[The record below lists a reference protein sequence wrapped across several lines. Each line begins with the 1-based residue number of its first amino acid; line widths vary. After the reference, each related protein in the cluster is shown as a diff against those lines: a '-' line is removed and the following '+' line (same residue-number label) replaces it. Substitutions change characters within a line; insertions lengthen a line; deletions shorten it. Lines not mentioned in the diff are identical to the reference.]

1 MSTTIDERVVEMRF
15 DNQKFE
21 QNVKTSMSTIEKL
34 KKSLNLEG
42 AAKGLENINSEAQ
55 KCNLTPM
62 SNAIE
67 SVKIHFSGL
76 EVMAITALQN
86 ITNSAIQAG
95 ERMVSAFTI
104 DPIKSGFEEYETQ
117 INAVQTILANTS
129 SKGTTLDQ
137 VNSALDELNRYAD
150 MTIYNFTEMT
160 RNIGT
165 FTAAGVDLDT
175 SVAAIKGIAN
185 LAAVSGS
192 TSQQASTAMY
202 QLSQALAAGT
212 VKLMDW
218 NSVVNAG
225 MGGQV
230 FQDALKETARVHG
243 VAIDQM
249 IKDEGSFR
257 ETLQKGWLTSDVLT
271 ETLSKFTGDLNEDQ
285 LRTMGYADEQIKSI
299 LEMGKTANDAA
310 TKVKTFT
317 QLFDTLKEAAQS
329 GWTQSWETIVG
340 NFEEAKERLT
350 GLSDRFSELINNS
363 SDKRNSILSRS
374 FGSGF
379 DTLSEKLS
387 KAGIETEVFQNKVK
401 ELAKNHNVDLD
412 MMIEQ
417 TGSFEKALST
427 AFSHGLLKRD
437 ILKGAIK
444 SLVGNLTDATK
455 STASMASQ
463 MEKYGEV
470 VDAVINGKFGT
481 GEARIKALTEAG
493 YDYAT
498 VQNLVNEKLGSSVR
512 HISSL
517 TDEQLKNADGLAN
530 LSDEQLKNAGYTEE
544 QITALRDLQKEA
556 NKAGSSI
563 NDLIDNIDRPTG
575 AELVWGSV
583 SNVIDSAVSSLSAM
597 KKAWNDVFYK
607 GMSDDDIIE
616 KKSQRLYNLLKAVNS
631 FTEKLKVSDDTADKL
646 TRTFKGLFA
655 ILDIGTTIVGGG
667 FKLAFKGAS
676 IVLNAFDLDIL
687 DVTATIGDLL
697 TEFHDFLLDN
707 KLVNNAIKECGTA
720 FKKGCTEIQKW
731 VQQFTELPVVKENL
745 EGVKNVL
752 SKMDFSIAERRINK
766 VTSALQTGYTE
777 LQKWINKFLE
787 IPIVQRNIER
797 FQNAFSETFSDVNT
811 YFKNGLVV
819 IDEFI
824 ARVKSLD
831 HISLDNID
839 DIFKDFRQNVLGY
852 FFNFDGI
859 FGNLKTAFDAFKADI
874 KSQLDEIAGTA
885 DGFKVKVFGV
895 VDPIKQYI
903 TDHIGEIFTIV
914 MGIGLIK
921 VTKQIGT
928 ALENISKPFESF
940 AGMFDSVSGVFKSIS
955 GVFDTLSES
964 IKADILIKKTQAIRN
979 IAISIAILAGSLFLL
994 SQADPE
1000 NLLTAAKAIL
1010 VLAGT
1015 LAVLTAAMSLIDNKL
1030 GVGTGTNSGATSM
1043 LMMAASLM
1051 ILVEVLKGVDEIK
1064 SDHILKDLGIIAALA
1079 GGLAITAGLLGRFAP
1094 QLSKGSLT
1102 LIGIAVSLKIMV
1114 GVLNDLND
1122 LKMDNINQTIKIMIG
1137 ALAGL
1142 AILSIA
1148 CKNIKFGS
1156 AVSVLAIVIALKLF
1170 IGVFDDI
1177 ANLDFAKVEDN
1188 LKTIAVIFG
1197 IFAGVMV
1204 ASKFAGKNAAQAGV
1218 GILAMSAALILVVGS
1233 MKMLANMNAGDIK
1246 KSLNAVSQIMLVFSA
1261 VIIASKFAG
1270 KNAAQAGAML
1280 LMMSGALLI
1289 LTGVI
1294 VVLSHVKPEGMK
1306 QALGAIAI
1314 LEALFAGLIAVTAL
1328 AKDCKSTI
1336 MMIAITIGIL
1346 AVALAGLSFI
1356 KPENLVAATVAISV
1370 VMGMFAVVIASTH
1383 FVKKATSTVLIITGA
1398 ITILGGMIALL
1409 AQLPV
1414 DSVLGSA
1421 VGLSL
1426 LLLSLSSAMII
1437 ISKCGTVS
1445 PKAYVTLGVMTLVTA
1460 GLAAII
1466 GVLAKMNVGPTL
1478 EIAASLSIMLL
1489 ALSAAC
1495 LILSKVGMAGTGAFV
1510 GIGALVTL
1518 IASVGGLMVAIGALD
1533 EYFPGMEKFLNKG
1546 MVILEKIGY
1555 GLGSFFGSIID
1566 GFAVSAT
1573 SGLPE
1578 IGDNLAGFMENA
1590 KPFFDG
1596 LSNVDAS
1603 AMTGVKALADT
1614 ILILTANELLSG
1626 ITSFLGFGTN
1636 SMDMFGAQ
1644 LEAFGESLKKFSD
1657 SVEGVKPENVN
1668 TAAEAGKAVAD
1679 MANAIPNFGG
1689 FIGLFVGENNID
1701 DFGTQLESF
1710 GESLK
1715 KFSDSVEGVKPENV
1729 NTAAEA
1735 GKAVAD
1741 MANAIPNFGGF
1752 IGLFV
1757 GENNIDDFGTQLE
1770 SFGTSLTKFSDSVV
1784 NVKLVNVNKA
1794 VQAGKAVA
1802 DMANT
1807 IPNFG
1812 GFIGL
1817 FAGENNMDDFGTQLE
1832 SFGTSLTKF
1841 SDSVVNV
1848 NPENINKAV
1857 VTGKALSDLANSLP
1871 ETEGFFSKIADFST
1885 FGDDL
1890 SWFGSCLVN
1899 YSTSVAEINTDK
1911 ILEINKAIRSLIIL
1925 SNDISADGCKGL
1937 TTFGKSLSKIA
1948 KNGLSSFV
1956 TAFSDAK
1963 DQIIN
1968 TGSQMITD
1976 FIIGVEAKHPDS
1988 NAEFRTVAQ
1997 SAVDTI
2003 RTSHASFSL
2012 AGAYLVD
2019 GFVNGISANTYKAA
2033 AQAKAMASAAV
2044 VAAKKELDEHSP
2056 SKVFYG
2062 IGDFA
2067 GKGFIN
2073 ALADYTDKAEY
2084 AGQNVAKSAVNGSRN
2099 AIGKIVD
2106 VLNNGIDAEP
2116 TIRPV
2121 VDLSDVT
2128 KSVSDLNTLFSYEQA
2143 MSLGSQIEV
2152 TRKAKFQN
2160 GNANDIIS
2168 AIDKLDAS
2176 LSRFRGDT
2184 YNLNGITYDDGSVVA
2199 EAIKT
2204 LVRTTIV
2211 EGRI

>member
-1 MSTTIDERVVEMRF
+1 
-15 DNQKFE
+15 
-21 QNVKTSMSTIEKL
+21 
-34 KKSLNLEG
+34 
-42 AAKGLENINSEAQ
+42 
-55 KCNLTPM
+55 
-62 SNAIE
+62 
-67 SVKIHFSGL
+67 
-76 EVMAITALQN
+76 
-86 ITNSAIQAG
+86 
-95 ERMVSAFTI
+95 
-104 DPIKSGFEEYETQ
+104 
-117 INAVQTILANTS
+117 
-129 SKGTTLDQ
+129 
-137 VNSALDELNRYAD
+137 
-150 MTIYNFTEMT
+150 
-160 RNIGT
+160 
-165 FTAAGVDLDT
+165 
-175 SVAAIKGIAN
+175 
-185 LAAVSGS
+185 
-192 TSQQASTAMY
+192 
-202 QLSQALAAGT
+202 
-212 VKLMDW
+212 
-218 NSVVNAG
+218 
-225 MGGQV
+225 
-230 FQDALKETARVHG
+230 
-243 VAIDQM
+243 
-249 IKDEGSFR
+249 
-257 ETLQKGWLTSDVLT
+257 
-271 ETLSKFTGDLNEDQ
+271 
-285 LRTMGYADEQIKSI
+285 
-299 LEMGKTANDAA
+299 
-310 TKVKTFT
+310 
-317 QLFDTLKEAAQS
+317 
-329 GWTQSWETIVG
+329 
-340 NFEEAKERLT
+340 
-350 GLSDRFSELINNS
+350 
-363 SDKRNSILSRS
+363 
-374 FGSGF
+374 
-379 DTLSEKLS
+379 
-387 KAGIETEVFQNKVK
+387 
-401 ELAKNHNVDLD
+401 
-412 MMIEQ
+412 
-417 TGSFEKALST
+417 
-427 AFSHGLLKRD
+427 
-437 ILKGAIK
+437 
-444 SLVGNLTDATK
+444 
-455 STASMASQ
+455 
-463 MEKYGEV
+463 
-470 VDAVINGKFGT
+470 
-481 GEARIKALTEAG
+481 
-493 YDYAT
+493 
-498 VQNLVNEKLGSSVR
+498 
-512 HISSL
+512 
-517 TDEQLKNADGLAN
+517 
-530 LSDEQLKNAGYTEE
+530 
-544 QITALRDLQKEA
+544 
-556 NKAGSSI
+556 
-563 NDLIDNIDRPTG
+563 
-575 AELVWGSV
+575 
-583 SNVIDSAVSSLSAM
+583 
-597 KKAWNDVFYK
+597 
-607 GMSDDDIIE
+607 
-616 KKSQRLYNLLKAVNS
+616 
-631 FTEKLKVSDDTADKL
+631 
-646 TRTFKGLFA
+646 
-655 ILDIGTTIVGGG
+655 
-667 FKLAFKGAS
+667 
-676 IVLNAFDLDIL
+676 
-687 DVTATIGDLL
+687 
-697 TEFHDFLLDN
+697 
-707 KLVNNAIKECGTA
+707 
-720 FKKGCTEIQKW
+720 
-731 VQQFTELPVVKENL
+731 
-745 EGVKNVL
+745 
-752 SKMDFSIAERRINK
+752 
-766 VTSALQTGYTE
+766 
-777 LQKWINKFLE
+777 
-787 IPIVQRNIER
+787 
-797 FQNAFSETFSDVNT
+797 
-811 YFKNGLVV
+811 
-819 IDEFI
+819 
-824 ARVKSLD
+824 
-831 HISLDNID
+831 
-839 DIFKDFRQNVLGY
+839 
-852 FFNFDGI
+852 
-859 FGNLKTAFDAFKADI
+859 
-874 KSQLDEIAGTA
+874 
-885 DGFKVKVFGV
+885 
-895 VDPIKQYI
+895 
-903 TDHIGEIFTIV
+903 
-914 MGIGLIK
+914 
-921 VTKQIGT
+921 
-928 ALENISKPFESF
+928 
-940 AGMFDSVSGVFKSIS
+940 
-955 GVFDTLSES
+955 
-964 IKADILIKKTQAIRN
+964 
-979 IAISIAILAGSLFLL
+979 
-994 SQADPE
+994 
-1000 NLLTAAKAIL
+1000 
-1010 VLAGT
+1010 
-1015 LAVLTAAMSLIDNKL
+1015 
-1030 GVGTGTNSGATSM
+1030 M

-1204 ASKFAGKNAAQAGV
+1204 ASKFAGRNAAQAGV

-1314 LEALFAGLIAVTAL
+1314 LETLFAGLIAVTAL
-1328 AKDCKSTI
+1328 AKYCKSTI

-1370 VMGMFAVVIASTH
+1370 VMGMLAVVIASTH
-1383 FVKKATSTVLIITGA
+1383 FVKKATSTLLIITGA

-1495 LILSKVGMAGTGAFV
+1495 LILSKVGMAGRGAFV

-1636 SMDMFGAQ
+1636 SMDMFGIQ
-1644 LEAFGESLKKFSD
+1644 LEAFGTSLTNFSN
-1657 SVEGVKPENVN
+1657 SVEGVNPENVN
-1668 TAAEAGKAVAD
+1668 KATEAGKALAD
-1679 MANAIPNFGG
+1679 MANAIPNTGGAIAKVIGDNTTDVFG
-1689 FIGLFVGENNID
+1689 IQLEA
-1701 DFGTQLESF
+1701 FGT
-1710 GESLK
+1710 SLTN
-1715 KFSDSVEGVKPENV
+1715 FSNSVEGVNPENV
-1729 NTAAEA
+1729 NKATEA
-1735 GKAVAD
+1735 GKALAD
-1741 MANAIPNFGGF
+1741 MANAIPNTGGAIAKV
-1752 IGLFV
+1752 IGDNTTDV
-1757 GENNIDDFGTQLE
+1757 FGTQLE
-1770 SFGTSLTKFSDSVV
+1770 SFGTSLTNFSNSV
-1784 NVKLVNVNKA
+1784 A
-1794 VQAGKAVA
+1794 
-1802 DMANT
+1802 
-1807 IPNFG
+1807 
-1812 GFIGL
+1812 
-1817 FAGENNMDDFGTQLE
+1817 
-1832 SFGTSLTKF
+1832 
-1841 SDSVVNV
+1841 NV

-1871 ETEGFFSKIADFST
+1871 ETEGFFSKIADFGT

-2003 RTSHASFSL
+2003 RTYHASFSL

-2084 AGQNVAKSAVNGSRN
+2084 AGQNVAKAAVNGSQN

-2204 LVRTTIV
+2204 LVRATIV

>member
-1 MSTTIDERVVEMRF
+1 
-15 DNQKFE
+15 
-21 QNVKTSMSTIEKL
+21 
-34 KKSLNLEG
+34 
-42 AAKGLENINSEAQ
+42 
-55 KCNLTPM
+55 
-62 SNAIE
+62 
-67 SVKIHFSGL
+67 
-76 EVMAITALQN
+76 
-86 ITNSAIQAG
+86 
-95 ERMVSAFTI
+95 
-104 DPIKSGFEEYETQ
+104 
-117 INAVQTILANTS
+117 
-129 SKGTTLDQ
+129 
-137 VNSALDELNRYAD
+137 
-150 MTIYNFTEMT
+150 
-160 RNIGT
+160 
-165 FTAAGVDLDT
+165 
-175 SVAAIKGIAN
+175 
-185 LAAVSGS
+185 
-192 TSQQASTAMY
+192 
-202 QLSQALAAGT
+202 
-212 VKLMDW
+212 
-218 NSVVNAG
+218 
-225 MGGQV
+225 
-230 FQDALKETARVHG
+230 
-243 VAIDQM
+243 
-249 IKDEGSFR
+249 
-257 ETLQKGWLTSDVLT
+257 
-271 ETLSKFTGDLNEDQ
+271 
-285 LRTMGYADEQIKSI
+285 
-299 LEMGKTANDAA
+299 
-310 TKVKTFT
+310 
-317 QLFDTLKEAAQS
+317 
-329 GWTQSWETIVG
+329 
-340 NFEEAKERLT
+340 
-350 GLSDRFSELINNS
+350 
-363 SDKRNSILSRS
+363 
-374 FGSGF
+374 
-379 DTLSEKLS
+379 
-387 KAGIETEVFQNKVK
+387 
-401 ELAKNHNVDLD
+401 
-412 MMIEQ
+412 
-417 TGSFEKALST
+417 
-427 AFSHGLLKRD
+427 
-437 ILKGAIK
+437 
-444 SLVGNLTDATK
+444 
-455 STASMASQ
+455 
-463 MEKYGEV
+463 
-470 VDAVINGKFGT
+470 
-481 GEARIKALTEAG
+481 
-493 YDYAT
+493 
-498 VQNLVNEKLGSSVR
+498 
-512 HISSL
+512 
-517 TDEQLKNADGLAN
+517 
-530 LSDEQLKNAGYTEE
+530 
-544 QITALRDLQKEA
+544 
-556 NKAGSSI
+556 
-563 NDLIDNIDRPTG
+563 
-575 AELVWGSV
+575 
-583 SNVIDSAVSSLSAM
+583 
-597 KKAWNDVFYK
+597 
-607 GMSDDDIIE
+607 
-616 KKSQRLYNLLKAVNS
+616 
-631 FTEKLKVSDDTADKL
+631 
-646 TRTFKGLFA
+646 
-655 ILDIGTTIVGGG
+655 
-667 FKLAFKGAS
+667 
-676 IVLNAFDLDIL
+676 
-687 DVTATIGDLL
+687 
-697 TEFHDFLLDN
+697 
-707 KLVNNAIKECGTA
+707 
-720 FKKGCTEIQKW
+720 
-731 VQQFTELPVVKENL
+731 
-745 EGVKNVL
+745 
-752 SKMDFSIAERRINK
+752 
-766 VTSALQTGYTE
+766 
-777 LQKWINKFLE
+777 
-787 IPIVQRNIER
+787 
-797 FQNAFSETFSDVNT
+797 
-811 YFKNGLVV
+811 
-819 IDEFI
+819 
-824 ARVKSLD
+824 
-831 HISLDNID
+831 
-839 DIFKDFRQNVLGY
+839 
-852 FFNFDGI
+852 
-859 FGNLKTAFDAFKADI
+859 
-874 KSQLDEIAGTA
+874 
-885 DGFKVKVFGV
+885 
-895 VDPIKQYI
+895 
-903 TDHIGEIFTIV
+903 
-914 MGIGLIK
+914 
-921 VTKQIGT
+921 
-928 ALENISKPFESF
+928 
-940 AGMFDSVSGVFKSIS
+940 
-955 GVFDTLSES
+955 
-964 IKADILIKKTQAIRN
+964 
-979 IAISIAILAGSLFLL
+979 
-994 SQADPE
+994 
-1000 NLLTAAKAIL
+1000 
-1010 VLAGT
+1010 
-1015 LAVLTAAMSLIDNKL
+1015 
-1030 GVGTGTNSGATSM
+1030 
-1043 LMMAASLM
+1043 
-1051 ILVEVLKGVDEIK
+1051 
-1064 SDHILKDLGIIAALA
+1064 
-1079 GGLAITAGLLGRFAP
+1079 
-1094 QLSKGSLT
+1094 
-1102 LIGIAVSLKIMV
+1102 
-1114 GVLNDLND
+1114 
-1122 LKMDNINQTIKIMIG
+1122 
-1137 ALAGL
+1137 
-1142 AILSIA
+1142 
-1148 CKNIKFGS
+1148 
-1156 AVSVLAIVIALKLF
+1156 
-1170 IGVFDDI
+1170 
-1177 ANLDFAKVEDN
+1177 
-1188 LKTIAVIFG
+1188 
-1197 IFAGVMV
+1197 
-1204 ASKFAGKNAAQAGV
+1204 
-1218 GILAMSAALILVVGS
+1218 
-1233 MKMLANMNAGDIK
+1233 
-1246 KSLNAVSQIMLVFSA
+1246 MLVFSA

-1546 MVILEKIGY
+1546 MIILEKIGY

-1636 SMDMFGAQ
+1636 SMDMFGIQ
-1644 LEAFGESLKKFSD
+1644 LEAFGTSLTNFSN
-1657 SVEGVKPENVN
+1657 SVEGVNPENVN
-1668 TAAEAGKAVAD
+1668 KAAEAGKALAD
-1679 MANAIPNFGG
+1679 MANAIPNTGGAIAKVIGDNTTDVFG
-1689 FIGLFVGENNID
+1689 IQLEA
-1701 DFGTQLESF
+1701 FGT
-1710 GESLK
+1710 SLTN
-1715 KFSDSVEGVKPENV
+1715 FSNSVEGVNPENV
-1729 NTAAEA
+1729 NKAAEA
-1735 GKAVAD
+1735 GKALAD
-1741 MANAIPNFGGF
+1741 MANAIPNTGGAIAKV
-1752 IGLFV
+1752 IGDNTTDV
-1757 GENNIDDFGTQLE
+1757 FGTQLE
-1770 SFGTSLTKFSDSVV
+1770 SFGTSLTNFSNSV
-1784 NVKLVNVNKA
+1784 A
-1794 VQAGKAVA
+1794 
-1802 DMANT
+1802 
-1807 IPNFG
+1807 
-1812 GFIGL
+1812 
-1817 FAGENNMDDFGTQLE
+1817 
-1832 SFGTSLTKF
+1832 
-1841 SDSVVNV
+1841 NV

-1871 ETEGFFSKIADFST
+1871 ETEGFFSKIADFGT

-1890 SWFGSCLVN
+1890 SWFGSCLAS
-1899 YSTSVAEINTDK
+1899 YSISISEINTDK
-1911 ILEINKAIRSLIIL
+1911 VLEINKAIRSLIIL
-1925 SNDISADGCKGL
+1925 SNDISADGCKSL

-2084 AGQNVAKSAVNGSRN
+2084 AGQNVAKAAVNGSRN

-2204 LVRTTIV
+2204 LVRATIV

>member
-1 MSTTIDERVVEMRF
+1 
-15 DNQKFE
+15 
-21 QNVKTSMSTIEKL
+21 
-34 KKSLNLEG
+34 
-42 AAKGLENINSEAQ
+42 
-55 KCNLTPM
+55 
-62 SNAIE
+62 
-67 SVKIHFSGL
+67 
-76 EVMAITALQN
+76 
-86 ITNSAIQAG
+86 
-95 ERMVSAFTI
+95 
-104 DPIKSGFEEYETQ
+104 
-117 INAVQTILANTS
+117 
-129 SKGTTLDQ
+129 
-137 VNSALDELNRYAD
+137 
-150 MTIYNFTEMT
+150 
-160 RNIGT
+160 
-165 FTAAGVDLDT
+165 
-175 SVAAIKGIAN
+175 
-185 LAAVSGS
+185 
-192 TSQQASTAMY
+192 
-202 QLSQALAAGT
+202 
-212 VKLMDW
+212 
-218 NSVVNAG
+218 
-225 MGGQV
+225 
-230 FQDALKETARVHG
+230 
-243 VAIDQM
+243 
-249 IKDEGSFR
+249 
-257 ETLQKGWLTSDVLT
+257 
-271 ETLSKFTGDLNEDQ
+271 
-285 LRTMGYADEQIKSI
+285 
-299 LEMGKTANDAA
+299 
-310 TKVKTFT
+310 
-317 QLFDTLKEAAQS
+317 
-329 GWTQSWETIVG
+329 
-340 NFEEAKERLT
+340 
-350 GLSDRFSELINNS
+350 
-363 SDKRNSILSRS
+363 
-374 FGSGF
+374 
-379 DTLSEKLS
+379 
-387 KAGIETEVFQNKVK
+387 
-401 ELAKNHNVDLD
+401 
-412 MMIEQ
+412 
-417 TGSFEKALST
+417 
-427 AFSHGLLKRD
+427 
-437 ILKGAIK
+437 
-444 SLVGNLTDATK
+444 
-455 STASMASQ
+455 
-463 MEKYGEV
+463 
-470 VDAVINGKFGT
+470 
-481 GEARIKALTEAG
+481 
-493 YDYAT
+493 
-498 VQNLVNEKLGSSVR
+498 
-512 HISSL
+512 
-517 TDEQLKNADGLAN
+517 
-530 LSDEQLKNAGYTEE
+530 
-544 QITALRDLQKEA
+544 
-556 NKAGSSI
+556 
-563 NDLIDNIDRPTG
+563 
-575 AELVWGSV
+575 
-583 SNVIDSAVSSLSAM
+583 
-597 KKAWNDVFYK
+597 
-607 GMSDDDIIE
+607 
-616 KKSQRLYNLLKAVNS
+616 
-631 FTEKLKVSDDTADKL
+631 
-646 TRTFKGLFA
+646 
-655 ILDIGTTIVGGG
+655 
-667 FKLAFKGAS
+667 
-676 IVLNAFDLDIL
+676 
-687 DVTATIGDLL
+687 
-697 TEFHDFLLDN
+697 
-707 KLVNNAIKECGTA
+707 
-720 FKKGCTEIQKW
+720 
-731 VQQFTELPVVKENL
+731 
-745 EGVKNVL
+745 
-752 SKMDFSIAERRINK
+752 
-766 VTSALQTGYTE
+766 
-777 LQKWINKFLE
+777 
-787 IPIVQRNIER
+787 
-797 FQNAFSETFSDVNT
+797 
-811 YFKNGLVV
+811 
-819 IDEFI
+819 
-824 ARVKSLD
+824 
-831 HISLDNID
+831 
-839 DIFKDFRQNVLGY
+839 
-852 FFNFDGI
+852 
-859 FGNLKTAFDAFKADI
+859 
-874 KSQLDEIAGTA
+874 
-885 DGFKVKVFGV
+885 
-895 VDPIKQYI
+895 
-903 TDHIGEIFTIV
+903 

-1156 AVSVLAIVIALKLF
+1156 AVSVFAIVIALKLF

-1204 ASKFAGKNAAQAGV
+1204 ASKFAGRNAAQAGV

-1306 QALGAIAI
+1306 QALGASAI
-1314 LEALFAGLIAVTAL
+1314 LETLFAGLIAVTAL

-1383 FVKKATSTVLIITGA
+1383 FVKKATSTLLIITGA

-1495 LILSKVGMAGTGAFV
+1495 LILSKVGMAGRGAFV

-1636 SMDMFGAQ
+1636 SMDMFGIQ
-1644 LEAFGESLKKFSD
+1644 LEAFGTSLTNFSN
-1657 SVEGVKPENVN
+1657 SVEGVKPENINKAVV
-1668 TAAEAGKAVAD
+1668 AGKAIAN
-1679 MANAIPNFGG
+1679 MANAIPNTGG
-1689 FIGLFVGENNID
+1689 AIAKVIGD
-1701 DFGTQLESF
+1701 
-1710 GESLK
+1710 
-1715 KFSDSVEGVKPENV
+1715 
-1729 NTAAEA
+1729 NTTD
-1735 GKAVAD
+1735 V
-1741 MANAIPNFGGF
+1741 
-1752 IGLFV
+1752 
-1757 GENNIDDFGTQLE
+1757 FGTQLE
-1770 SFGTSLTKFSDSVV
+1770 SFGTSLTNFSNSV
-1784 NVKLVNVNKA
+1784 A
-1794 VQAGKAVA
+1794 
-1802 DMANT
+1802 
-1807 IPNFG
+1807 
-1812 GFIGL
+1812 
-1817 FAGENNMDDFGTQLE
+1817 
-1832 SFGTSLTKF
+1832 
-1841 SDSVVNV
+1841 NV

-1871 ETEGFFSKIADFST
+1871 ETEGFFSKIADFGT

-2003 RTSHASFSL
+2003 RTYHASFSL

-2084 AGQNVAKSAVNGSRN
+2084 AGQNVAKAAVNGSQN

-2184 YNLNGITYDDGSVVA
+2184 DNLNGITYDDGSVVA

-2204 LVRTTIV
+2204 LVRATIV

>member
-1 MSTTIDERVVEMRF
+1 M
-15 DNQKFE
+15 N
-21 QNVKTSMSTIEKL
+21 
-34 KKSLNLEG
+34 
-42 AAKGLENINSEAQ
+42 
-55 KCNLTPM
+55 
-62 SNAIE
+62 
-67 SVKIHFSGL
+67 
-76 EVMAITALQN
+76 
-86 ITNSAIQAG
+86 
-95 ERMVSAFTI
+95 
-104 DPIKSGFEEYETQ
+104 
-117 INAVQTILANTS
+117 
-129 SKGTTLDQ
+129 
-137 VNSALDELNRYAD
+137 
-150 MTIYNFTEMT
+150 NF
-160 RNIGT
+160 
-165 FTAAGVDLDT
+165 
-175 SVAAIKGIAN
+175 K
-185 LAAVSGS
+185 
-192 TSQQASTAMY
+192 
-202 QLSQALAAGT
+202 
-212 VKLMDW
+212 
-218 NSVVNAG
+218 
-225 MGGQV
+225 
-230 FQDALKETARVHG
+230 
-243 VAIDQM
+243 
-249 IKDEGSFR
+249 
-257 ETLQKGWLTSDVLT
+257 
-271 ETLSKFTGDLNEDQ
+271 
-285 LRTMGYADEQIKSI
+285 
-299 LEMGKTANDAA
+299 
-310 TKVKTFT
+310 
-317 QLFDTLKEAAQS
+317 
-329 GWTQSWETIVG
+329 
-340 NFEEAKERLT
+340 
-350 GLSDRFSELINNS
+350 
-363 SDKRNSILSRS
+363 
-374 FGSGF
+374 
-379 DTLSEKLS
+379 
-387 KAGIETEVFQNKVK
+387 
-401 ELAKNHNVDLD
+401 
-412 MMIEQ
+412 
-417 TGSFEKALST
+417 
-427 AFSHGLLKRD
+427 
-437 ILKGAIK
+437 
-444 SLVGNLTDATK
+444 
-455 STASMASQ
+455 
-463 MEKYGEV
+463 
-470 VDAVINGKFGT
+470 
-481 GEARIKALTEAG
+481 
-493 YDYAT
+493 
-498 VQNLVNEKLGSSVR
+498 
-512 HISSL
+512 
-517 TDEQLKNADGLAN
+517 
-530 LSDEQLKNAGYTEE
+530 
-544 QITALRDLQKEA
+544 
-556 NKAGSSI
+556 
-563 NDLIDNIDRPTG
+563 
-575 AELVWGSV
+575 
-583 SNVIDSAVSSLSAM
+583 
-597 KKAWNDVFYK
+597 
-607 GMSDDDIIE
+607 
-616 KKSQRLYNLLKAVNS
+616 
-631 FTEKLKVSDDTADKL
+631 
-646 TRTFKGLFA
+646 
-655 ILDIGTTIVGGG
+655 
-667 FKLAFKGAS
+667 
-676 IVLNAFDLDIL
+676 
-687 DVTATIGDLL
+687 
-697 TEFHDFLLDN
+697 
-707 KLVNNAIKECGTA
+707 
-720 FKKGCTEIQKW
+720 
-731 VQQFTELPVVKENL
+731 
-745 EGVKNVL
+745 
-752 SKMDFSIAERRINK
+752 
-766 VTSALQTGYTE
+766 
-777 LQKWINKFLE
+777 
-787 IPIVQRNIER
+787 
-797 FQNAFSETFSDVNT
+797 
-811 YFKNGLVV
+811 
-819 IDEFI
+819 
-824 ARVKSLD
+824 
-831 HISLDNID
+831 
-839 DIFKDFRQNVLGY
+839 
-852 FFNFDGI
+852 
-859 FGNLKTAFDAFKADI
+859 
-874 KSQLDEIAGTA
+874 
-885 DGFKVKVFGV
+885 
-895 VDPIKQYI
+895 
-903 TDHIGEIFTIV
+903 
-914 MGIGLIK
+914 
-921 VTKQIGT
+921 
-928 ALENISKPFESF
+928 
-940 AGMFDSVSGVFKSIS
+940 
-955 GVFDTLSES
+955 
-964 IKADILIKKTQAIRN
+964 
-979 IAISIAILAGSLFLL
+979 
-994 SQADPE
+994 
-1000 NLLTAAKAIL
+1000 
-1010 VLAGT
+1010 
-1015 LAVLTAAMSLIDNKL
+1015 
-1030 GVGTGTNSGATSM
+1030 
-1043 LMMAASLM
+1043 
-1051 ILVEVLKGVDEIK
+1051 
-1064 SDHILKDLGIIAALA
+1064 
-1079 GGLAITAGLLGRFAP
+1079 
-1094 QLSKGSLT
+1094 
-1102 LIGIAVSLKIMV
+1102 
-1114 GVLNDLND
+1114 
-1122 LKMDNINQTIKIMIG
+1122 
-1137 ALAGL
+1137 

-1710 GESLK
+1710 G
-1715 KFSDSVEGVKPENV
+1715 
-1729 NTAAEA
+1729 
-1735 GKAVAD
+1735 
-1741 MANAIPNFGGF
+1741 
-1752 IGLFV
+1752 
-1757 GENNIDDFGTQLE
+1757 
-1770 SFGTSLTKFSDSVV
+1770 TSLTKFSDSVV

>member
-1 MSTTIDERVVEMRF
+1 M
-15 DNQKFE
+15 
-21 QNVKTSMSTIEKL
+21 
-34 KKSLNLEG
+34 
-42 AAKGLENINSEAQ
+42 
-55 KCNLTPM
+55 
-62 SNAIE
+62 
-67 SVKIHFSGL
+67 KI
-76 EVMAITALQN
+76 
-86 ITNSAIQAG
+86 
-95 ERMVSAFTI
+95 
-104 DPIKSGFEEYETQ
+104 Y
-117 INAVQTILANTS
+117 
-129 SKGTTLDQ
+129 
-137 VNSALDELNRYAD
+137 
-150 MTIYNFTEMT
+150 
-160 RNIGT
+160 
-165 FTAAGVDLDT
+165 
-175 SVAAIKGIAN
+175 
-185 LAAVSGS
+185 
-192 TSQQASTAMY
+192 
-202 QLSQALAAGT
+202 
-212 VKLMDW
+212 
-218 NSVVNAG
+218 
-225 MGGQV
+225 
-230 FQDALKETARVHG
+230 
-243 VAIDQM
+243 
-249 IKDEGSFR
+249 
-257 ETLQKGWLTSDVLT
+257 
-271 ETLSKFTGDLNEDQ
+271 
-285 LRTMGYADEQIKSI
+285 
-299 LEMGKTANDAA
+299 
-310 TKVKTFT
+310 
-317 QLFDTLKEAAQS
+317 
-329 GWTQSWETIVG
+329 
-340 NFEEAKERLT
+340 
-350 GLSDRFSELINNS
+350 
-363 SDKRNSILSRS
+363 
-374 FGSGF
+374 
-379 DTLSEKLS
+379 
-387 KAGIETEVFQNKVK
+387 
-401 ELAKNHNVDLD
+401 
-412 MMIEQ
+412 
-417 TGSFEKALST
+417 
-427 AFSHGLLKRD
+427 
-437 ILKGAIK
+437 
-444 SLVGNLTDATK
+444 
-455 STASMASQ
+455 
-463 MEKYGEV
+463 
-470 VDAVINGKFGT
+470 
-481 GEARIKALTEAG
+481 
-493 YDYAT
+493 
-498 VQNLVNEKLGSSVR
+498 
-512 HISSL
+512 
-517 TDEQLKNADGLAN
+517 
-530 LSDEQLKNAGYTEE
+530 
-544 QITALRDLQKEA
+544 
-556 NKAGSSI
+556 
-563 NDLIDNIDRPTG
+563 
-575 AELVWGSV
+575 
-583 SNVIDSAVSSLSAM
+583 
-597 KKAWNDVFYK
+597 
-607 GMSDDDIIE
+607 
-616 KKSQRLYNLLKAVNS
+616 
-631 FTEKLKVSDDTADKL
+631 
-646 TRTFKGLFA
+646 
-655 ILDIGTTIVGGG
+655 
-667 FKLAFKGAS
+667 
-676 IVLNAFDLDIL
+676 
-687 DVTATIGDLL
+687 
-697 TEFHDFLLDN
+697 
-707 KLVNNAIKECGTA
+707 
-720 FKKGCTEIQKW
+720 
-731 VQQFTELPVVKENL
+731 
-745 EGVKNVL
+745 
-752 SKMDFSIAERRINK
+752 
-766 VTSALQTGYTE
+766 
-777 LQKWINKFLE
+777 
-787 IPIVQRNIER
+787 
-797 FQNAFSETFSDVNT
+797 
-811 YFKNGLVV
+811 
-819 IDEFI
+819 
-824 ARVKSLD
+824 
-831 HISLDNID
+831 
-839 DIFKDFRQNVLGY
+839 
-852 FFNFDGI
+852 
-859 FGNLKTAFDAFKADI
+859 
-874 KSQLDEIAGTA
+874 
-885 DGFKVKVFGV
+885 
-895 VDPIKQYI
+895 
-903 TDHIGEIFTIV
+903 
-914 MGIGLIK
+914 
-921 VTKQIGT
+921 
-928 ALENISKPFESF
+928 
-940 AGMFDSVSGVFKSIS
+940 
-955 GVFDTLSES
+955 
-964 IKADILIKKTQAIRN
+964 
-979 IAISIAILAGSLFLL
+979 
-994 SQADPE
+994 
-1000 NLLTAAKAIL
+1000 
-1010 VLAGT
+1010 
-1015 LAVLTAAMSLIDNKL
+1015 
-1030 GVGTGTNSGATSM
+1030 
-1043 LMMAASLM
+1043 
-1051 ILVEVLKGVDEIK
+1051 
-1064 SDHILKDLGIIAALA
+1064 
-1079 GGLAITAGLLGRFAP
+1079 
-1094 QLSKGSLT
+1094 
-1102 LIGIAVSLKIMV
+1102 
-1114 GVLNDLND
+1114 
-1122 LKMDNINQTIKIMIG
+1122 
-1137 ALAGL
+1137 
-1142 AILSIA
+1142 
-1148 CKNIKFGS
+1148 
-1156 AVSVLAIVIALKLF
+1156 LKLF

-1383 FVKKATSTVLIITGA
+1383 FVKKATSTLLIITGA

-1437 ISKCGTVS
+1437 ISKCDTVS

-1495 LILSKVGMAGTGAFV
+1495 LILSKVGMAGIGAFV

-1636 SMDMFGAQ
+1636 SMDMFGIQ
-1644 LEAFGESLKKFSD
+1644 LEAFGTSLTNFSN
-1657 SVEGVKPENVN
+1657 SVEGVNPENVN
-1668 TAAEAGKAVAD
+1668 KAAEAGKALAD
-1679 MANAIPNFGG
+1679 MANAIPNTGG
-1689 FIGLFVGENNID
+1689 AIAKVIGD
-1701 DFGTQLESF
+1701 
-1710 GESLK
+1710 
-1715 KFSDSVEGVKPENV
+1715 
-1729 NTAAEA
+1729 NTTD
-1735 GKAVAD
+1735 V
-1741 MANAIPNFGGF
+1741 
-1752 IGLFV
+1752 
-1757 GENNIDDFGTQLE
+1757 FGTQLE
-1770 SFGTSLTKFSDSVV
+1770 SFGTSLTNFSNSVANV
-1784 NVKLVNVNKA
+1784 NPENINKA
-1794 VQAGKAVA
+1794 VVAGKAIA
-1802 DMANT
+1802 NMANA
-1807 IPNFG
+1807 IPNTG
-1812 GFIGL
+1812 GAIAKVIGD
-1817 FAGENNMDDFGTQLE
+1817 NTTDVFGTQLE
-1832 SFGTSLTKF
+1832 SFGTSLTNF
-1841 SDSVVNV
+1841 SNSVANV

-1857 VTGKALSDLANSLP
+1857 VAGKALSDLANSLP
-1871 ETEGFFSKIADFST
+1871 ETEGFFSKIADLGT

>member
-1 MSTTIDERVVEMRF
+1 
-15 DNQKFE
+15 
-21 QNVKTSMSTIEKL
+21 
-34 KKSLNLEG
+34 
-42 AAKGLENINSEAQ
+42 
-55 KCNLTPM
+55 
-62 SNAIE
+62 
-67 SVKIHFSGL
+67 
-76 EVMAITALQN
+76 
-86 ITNSAIQAG
+86 
-95 ERMVSAFTI
+95 
-104 DPIKSGFEEYETQ
+104 
-117 INAVQTILANTS
+117 
-129 SKGTTLDQ
+129 
-137 VNSALDELNRYAD
+137 
-150 MTIYNFTEMT
+150 
-160 RNIGT
+160 
-165 FTAAGVDLDT
+165 
-175 SVAAIKGIAN
+175 
-185 LAAVSGS
+185 
-192 TSQQASTAMY
+192 
-202 QLSQALAAGT
+202 
-212 VKLMDW
+212 
-218 NSVVNAG
+218 
-225 MGGQV
+225 
-230 FQDALKETARVHG
+230 
-243 VAIDQM
+243 
-249 IKDEGSFR
+249 
-257 ETLQKGWLTSDVLT
+257 
-271 ETLSKFTGDLNEDQ
+271 
-285 LRTMGYADEQIKSI
+285 
-299 LEMGKTANDAA
+299 
-310 TKVKTFT
+310 
-317 QLFDTLKEAAQS
+317 
-329 GWTQSWETIVG
+329 
-340 NFEEAKERLT
+340 
-350 GLSDRFSELINNS
+350 
-363 SDKRNSILSRS
+363 
-374 FGSGF
+374 
-379 DTLSEKLS
+379 
-387 KAGIETEVFQNKVK
+387 
-401 ELAKNHNVDLD
+401 
-412 MMIEQ
+412 
-417 TGSFEKALST
+417 
-427 AFSHGLLKRD
+427 
-437 ILKGAIK
+437 
-444 SLVGNLTDATK
+444 
-455 STASMASQ
+455 
-463 MEKYGEV
+463 
-470 VDAVINGKFGT
+470 
-481 GEARIKALTEAG
+481 
-493 YDYAT
+493 
-498 VQNLVNEKLGSSVR
+498 
-512 HISSL
+512 
-517 TDEQLKNADGLAN
+517 
-530 LSDEQLKNAGYTEE
+530 
-544 QITALRDLQKEA
+544 
-556 NKAGSSI
+556 
-563 NDLIDNIDRPTG
+563 
-575 AELVWGSV
+575 
-583 SNVIDSAVSSLSAM
+583 
-597 KKAWNDVFYK
+597 
-607 GMSDDDIIE
+607 
-616 KKSQRLYNLLKAVNS
+616 
-631 FTEKLKVSDDTADKL
+631 
-646 TRTFKGLFA
+646 
-655 ILDIGTTIVGGG
+655 
-667 FKLAFKGAS
+667 
-676 IVLNAFDLDIL
+676 
-687 DVTATIGDLL
+687 
-697 TEFHDFLLDN
+697 
-707 KLVNNAIKECGTA
+707 
-720 FKKGCTEIQKW
+720 
-731 VQQFTELPVVKENL
+731 
-745 EGVKNVL
+745 
-752 SKMDFSIAERRINK
+752 
-766 VTSALQTGYTE
+766 
-777 LQKWINKFLE
+777 
-787 IPIVQRNIER
+787 
-797 FQNAFSETFSDVNT
+797 
-811 YFKNGLVV
+811 
-819 IDEFI
+819 
-824 ARVKSLD
+824 
-831 HISLDNID
+831 
-839 DIFKDFRQNVLGY
+839 
-852 FFNFDGI
+852 
-859 FGNLKTAFDAFKADI
+859 
-874 KSQLDEIAGTA
+874 
-885 DGFKVKVFGV
+885 
-895 VDPIKQYI
+895 
-903 TDHIGEIFTIV
+903 
-914 MGIGLIK
+914 
-921 VTKQIGT
+921 
-928 ALENISKPFESF
+928 
-940 AGMFDSVSGVFKSIS
+940 
-955 GVFDTLSES
+955 
-964 IKADILIKKTQAIRN
+964 
-979 IAISIAILAGSLFLL
+979 
-994 SQADPE
+994 
-1000 NLLTAAKAIL
+1000 
-1010 VLAGT
+1010 
-1015 LAVLTAAMSLIDNKL
+1015 MSLIDNKL

-1204 ASKFAGKNAAQAGV
+1204 ASKFAGRNAAQAGV

-1314 LEALFAGLIAVTAL
+1314 LETLFAGLIAVTAL

-1383 FVKKATSTVLIITGA
+1383 FVKKATSTLLIITGA

-1445 PKAYVTLGVMTLVTA
+1445 PKAYVTLGVITLVTA

-1495 LILSKVGMAGTGAFV
+1495 LILSKVGMAGRGAFV

-1636 SMDMFGAQ
+1636 SMDMFGIQ
-1644 LEAFGESLKKFSD
+1644 LEAFGTSLTNFSN
-1657 SVEGVKPENVN
+1657 SVEGVNPENVN
-1668 TAAEAGKAVAD
+1668 KAAEAGKALAD
-1679 MANAIPNFGG
+1679 MANAIPNTGG
-1689 FIGLFVGENNID
+1689 AIAKVIGD
-1701 DFGTQLESF
+1701 
-1710 GESLK
+1710 
-1715 KFSDSVEGVKPENV
+1715 
-1729 NTAAEA
+1729 NTTD
-1735 GKAVAD
+1735 V
-1741 MANAIPNFGGF
+1741 
-1752 IGLFV
+1752 
-1757 GENNIDDFGTQLE
+1757 FGTQLE
-1770 SFGTSLTKFSDSVV
+1770 SFGTSLTNFSNSV
-1784 NVKLVNVNKA
+1784 A
-1794 VQAGKAVA
+1794 
-1802 DMANT
+1802 
-1807 IPNFG
+1807 
-1812 GFIGL
+1812 
-1817 FAGENNMDDFGTQLE
+1817 
-1832 SFGTSLTKF
+1832 
-1841 SDSVVNV
+1841 NV

-1871 ETEGFFSKIADFST
+1871 ETEGFFSKIADFGT

-2084 AGQNVAKSAVNGSRN
+2084 AGQNVAKAAANGSRN

-2204 LVRTTIV
+2204 LVRATIV

>member
-1 MSTTIDERVVEMRF
+1 M
-15 DNQKFE
+15 
-21 QNVKTSMSTIEKL
+21 
-34 KKSLNLEG
+34 
-42 AAKGLENINSEAQ
+42 
-55 KCNLTPM
+55 
-62 SNAIE
+62 
-67 SVKIHFSGL
+67 
-76 EVMAITALQN
+76 
-86 ITNSAIQAG
+86 
-95 ERMVSAFTI
+95 
-104 DPIKSGFEEYETQ
+104 
-117 INAVQTILANTS
+117 
-129 SKGTTLDQ
+129 
-137 VNSALDELNRYAD
+137 
-150 MTIYNFTEMT
+150 
-160 RNIGT
+160 
-165 FTAAGVDLDT
+165 
-175 SVAAIKGIAN
+175 
-185 LAAVSGS
+185 
-192 TSQQASTAMY
+192 
-202 QLSQALAAGT
+202 
-212 VKLMDW
+212 
-218 NSVVNAG
+218 
-225 MGGQV
+225 
-230 FQDALKETARVHG
+230 
-243 VAIDQM
+243 
-249 IKDEGSFR
+249 
-257 ETLQKGWLTSDVLT
+257 
-271 ETLSKFTGDLNEDQ
+271 
-285 LRTMGYADEQIKSI
+285 
-299 LEMGKTANDAA
+299 
-310 TKVKTFT
+310 
-317 QLFDTLKEAAQS
+317 
-329 GWTQSWETIVG
+329 
-340 NFEEAKERLT
+340 
-350 GLSDRFSELINNS
+350 
-363 SDKRNSILSRS
+363 
-374 FGSGF
+374 
-379 DTLSEKLS
+379 
-387 KAGIETEVFQNKVK
+387 
-401 ELAKNHNVDLD
+401 
-412 MMIEQ
+412 
-417 TGSFEKALST
+417 
-427 AFSHGLLKRD
+427 
-437 ILKGAIK
+437 
-444 SLVGNLTDATK
+444 
-455 STASMASQ
+455 
-463 MEKYGEV
+463 
-470 VDAVINGKFGT
+470 
-481 GEARIKALTEAG
+481 
-493 YDYAT
+493 
-498 VQNLVNEKLGSSVR
+498 
-512 HISSL
+512 
-517 TDEQLKNADGLAN
+517 
-530 LSDEQLKNAGYTEE
+530 
-544 QITALRDLQKEA
+544 
-556 NKAGSSI
+556 
-563 NDLIDNIDRPTG
+563 
-575 AELVWGSV
+575 
-583 SNVIDSAVSSLSAM
+583 
-597 KKAWNDVFYK
+597 
-607 GMSDDDIIE
+607 
-616 KKSQRLYNLLKAVNS
+616 
-631 FTEKLKVSDDTADKL
+631 
-646 TRTFKGLFA
+646 
-655 ILDIGTTIVGGG
+655 
-667 FKLAFKGAS
+667 
-676 IVLNAFDLDIL
+676 
-687 DVTATIGDLL
+687 
-697 TEFHDFLLDN
+697 
-707 KLVNNAIKECGTA
+707 
-720 FKKGCTEIQKW
+720 
-731 VQQFTELPVVKENL
+731 
-745 EGVKNVL
+745 
-752 SKMDFSIAERRINK
+752 
-766 VTSALQTGYTE
+766 
-777 LQKWINKFLE
+777 
-787 IPIVQRNIER
+787 
-797 FQNAFSETFSDVNT
+797 
-811 YFKNGLVV
+811 
-819 IDEFI
+819 
-824 ARVKSLD
+824 
-831 HISLDNID
+831 
-839 DIFKDFRQNVLGY
+839 
-852 FFNFDGI
+852 
-859 FGNLKTAFDAFKADI
+859 
-874 KSQLDEIAGTA
+874 
-885 DGFKVKVFGV
+885 
-895 VDPIKQYI
+895 
-903 TDHIGEIFTIV
+903 
-914 MGIGLIK
+914 
-921 VTKQIGT
+921 
-928 ALENISKPFESF
+928 
-940 AGMFDSVSGVFKSIS
+940 
-955 GVFDTLSES
+955 
-964 IKADILIKKTQAIRN
+964 
-979 IAISIAILAGSLFLL
+979 
-994 SQADPE
+994 
-1000 NLLTAAKAIL
+1000 
-1010 VLAGT
+1010 
-1015 LAVLTAAMSLIDNKL
+1015 
-1030 GVGTGTNSGATSM
+1030 
-1043 LMMAASLM
+1043 
-1051 ILVEVLKGVDEIK
+1051 
-1064 SDHILKDLGIIAALA
+1064 
-1079 GGLAITAGLLGRFAP
+1079 
-1094 QLSKGSLT
+1094 
-1102 LIGIAVSLKIMV
+1102 
-1114 GVLNDLND
+1114 
-1122 LKMDNINQTIKIMIG
+1122 
-1137 ALAGL
+1137 
-1142 AILSIA
+1142 
-1148 CKNIKFGS
+1148 
-1156 AVSVLAIVIALKLF
+1156 
-1170 IGVFDDI
+1170 FDDI

-1383 FVKKATSTVLIITGA
+1383 FVKKATSTLLIITGA

-1495 LILSKVGMAGTGAFV
+1495 LILSKVGMAGRGAFV

-1636 SMDMFGAQ
+1636 SMDMFGIQ
-1644 LEAFGESLKKFSD
+1644 LEAFGTSLTNFSN
-1657 SVEGVKPENVN
+1657 SVEGVNPENVN
-1668 TAAEAGKAVAD
+1668 KAAEAGKALAD
-1679 MANAIPNFGG
+1679 MANAIPNTGG
-1689 FIGLFVGENNID
+1689 AIAKVIGD
-1701 DFGTQLESF
+1701 
-1710 GESLK
+1710 
-1715 KFSDSVEGVKPENV
+1715 
-1729 NTAAEA
+1729 NTTD
-1735 GKAVAD
+1735 V
-1741 MANAIPNFGGF
+1741 
-1752 IGLFV
+1752 
-1757 GENNIDDFGTQLE
+1757 FGTQLE
-1770 SFGTSLTKFSDSVV
+1770 SFGTSLTNFSNSV
-1784 NVKLVNVNKA
+1784 A
-1794 VQAGKAVA
+1794 
-1802 DMANT
+1802 
-1807 IPNFG
+1807 
-1812 GFIGL
+1812 
-1817 FAGENNMDDFGTQLE
+1817 
-1832 SFGTSLTKF
+1832 
-1841 SDSVVNV
+1841 NV

-1871 ETEGFFSKIADFST
+1871 ETEGFFSKIADFGT